1 MRINAQGEL
10 AGLGAA
16 VFGVSLILL
25 CFAPSVSFAAGSDEV
40 ADKSARRVEALQRG
54 VNLSHWFAQVK
65 DRKGYVADHFQ
76 TYITV
81 KDMELIRSLG
91 FDHVRLSIAPEPM
104 FVRGQAD
111 RLPANYLQYL
121 DEAIKMILSQAL
133 AVVVDI
139 HPDAE
144 FKRGLQASNQH
155 VEAFADFWRALA
167 AHLSSTDPERVFLEV
182 LNEPEFE
189 DPYRWSGVQTL
200 LVSAIRQGAPDH
212 TIIVS
217 GHRWA
222 SLEELLALEP
232 LRDRNLI
239 YNFHFYSPALFT
251 HQGATW
257 GVNLWHYLKDV
268 PYPSATATPQY
279 PQTRDGWAYQINPA
293 SDRIDFRVGNAQ
305 WMREISAGF
314 LWFDLAQAC
323 QDHRAGSAAQLAKA
337 KPYMFESAQQ
347 KPAIGLSECR
357 QASVTV
363 NEGGMWGYLKPDGSR
378 AVGTT
383 TERTCEQELASD
395 VIRRIMPIA
404 QRNCIAVSI
413 TWK

>member
-1 MRINAQGEL
+1 MRIKAPGER
-10 AGLGAA
+10 ARWGAA
-16 VFGVSLILL
+16 AFGVSLILL
-25 CFAPSVSFAAGSDEV
+25 SFAPSVSLAANGSTGSDDV
-40 ADKSARRVEALQRG
+40 APDKSARRVEALRRG
-54 VNLSHWFAQVK
+54 VNLSHWFAQVM

-76 TYITV
+76 TSITV
-81 KDMELIRSLG
+81 KDLELIRSLG
-91 FDHVRLSIAPEPM
+91 FDHVRLSTAPEPM

-121 DEAIKMILSQAL
+121 DDAIKMILSQAL
-133 AVVVDI
+133 AVVIDI

-182 LNEPEFE
+182 LNEPEFD

-222 SLEELLALEP
+222 SLEDLLALEP

-257 GVNLWHYLKDV
+257 GVNFWHYLKEV
-268 PYPSATATPQY
+268 PYPSAPENIEKVLAAVPHDQQRLHLVRYGQERWNLARIEAEIAEIARWAQKHGIQVTCNEFGVHKKVVDPGARAAWIHDVRRTLERHKIGWTVWDYSGDFAVVSRESGKISPDDTLLRALGFEQTP
-279 PQTRDGWAYQINPA
+279 G
-293 SDRIDFRVGNAQ
+293 
-305 WMREISAGF
+305 SAG
-314 LWFDLAQAC
+314 
-323 QDHRAGSAAQLAKA
+323 R
-337 KPYMFESAQQ
+337 
-347 KPAIGLSECR
+347 
-357 QASVTV
+357 
-363 NEGGMWGYLKPDGSR
+363 
-378 AVGTT
+378 
-383 TERTCEQELASD
+383 
-395 VIRRIMPIA
+395 
-404 QRNCIAVSI
+404 
-413 TWK
+413 